1 MRYMPTSSQ
10 LCIIIMCDGCH
21 SNKNQAAFFNSLH
34 EFLNFIHMVDQF
46 LCFVL
51 QHGRIIICDVSLFE
65 ENKFAAF
72 IFLRTNFLIITYD
85 WLDSNLFPYWRFCRL
100 DRNYGGTMILDQR
113 LFHLL
118 SASQELQERLMC
130 TTNRSCLSLWRFL
143 VPALRLF
150 FSYLIWFWFSVLMH
164 TYKHIPI
171 CLLFAFVVL

>member
-1 MRYMPTSSQ
+1 MNVNMRYMPTSSQ

-130 TTNRSCLSLWRFL
+130 TTNRSCLSL
-143 VPALRLF
+143 
-150 FSYLIWFWFSVLMH
+150 
-164 TYKHIPI
+164 
-171 CLLFAFVVL
+171 